1 MNIETL
7 INNYE
12 TNKYKNE
19 LELVIDIIEVYKDTF
34 DNTISGTIKNL
45 IKTKTKVDALTALLL
60 TDLYK
65 YLKNY
70 KNYFNIG
77 NYNFYT
83 GEEKPTTII
92 DKSMI
97 EVDSIAV
104 RNIVTGK
111 TNEIVYLI
119 ATVDNITDII
129 TLLKLLK
136 DIKDKYIVS

>member
-1 MNIETL
+1 MDIETL

-12 TNKYKNE
+12 TNKYKDE
-19 LELVIDIIEVYKDTF
+19 LDLVVDIIEVYKDTF
-34 DNTISGTIKNL
+34 DSTISGVIENL

-65 YLKNY
+65 YLK
-70 KNYFNIG
+70 KDKSYFNVG

-92 DKSMI
+92 DKSI
-97 EVDSIAV
+97 VETDNIAV

-111 TNEIVYLI
+111 TNEIIFLI

-136 DIKDKYIVS
+136 DIKDKYIAD